1 MTAPVATF
9 VGDAVARSSSYDERA
24 GRISTFYDLRPW
36 TERHG
41 WSPVQMALAW
51 LRHHGIAVTPIQGA
65 RRMEQIET
73 ASKASIWAR
82 STAPPR

>member
-1 MTAPVATF
+1 
-9 VGDAVARSSSYDERA
+9 
-24 GRISTFYDLRPW
+24 
-36 TERHG
+36 
-41 WSPVQMALAW
+41 MALAW